1 MRLRPFAVSIAAV
14 AAMAAPCA
22 SAASDDEIWKLLKDG
37 GQVVLMRH
45 TVTTPGVG
53 DPPGMRVDD
62 CSTQRN
68 LTEQGQRHAKAIG
81 QVVRAHGVAFDHVYS
96 SPMCRCLDTAVLA
109 FGHVDRAQAS
119 NNPNAGVEEPA
130 RQVRDMRALVS
141 ERRRG
146 GNVILVSHSST
157 IFAVTG
163 INMNPGEMLVVTP
176 QGDGNF
182 QLRGKFLPA
191 PEPRAEP
198 E

>member
-1 MRLRPFAVSIAAV
+1 MRLQSFAVPIALL
-14 AAMAAPCA
+14 AALAAA
-22 SAASDDEIWKLLKDG
+22 GARANDDELWRLLKED

-81 QVVRAHGVAFDHVYS
+81 QAVRAHGVAFDRVYS

-109 FGHVDRAQAS
+109 FGHVDKGQATG
-119 NNPNAGVEEPA
+119 NPNASVEEPA
-130 RQVRDMRALVS
+130 RQVRDMRALVT
-141 ERRRG
+141 EKHRG
-146 GNVILVSHSST
+146 GSVVLVSHSST

-163 INMNPGEMLVVTP
+163 INLKPGEMLVVTP
-176 QGDGNF
+176 KGDGNF
-182 QLRGKFLPA
+182 EVRGRLMAA
-191 PEPRAEP
+191 PGPSAGP

>member
-1 MRLRPFAVSIAAV
+1 MRLQSFAVAIALVGAL
-14 AAMAAPCA
+14 ATAGAR
-22 SAASDDEIWKLLKDG
+22 ASDDDVWKLLKEG

-81 QVVRAHGVAFDHVYS
+81 QAVRAHGVAFDRVYS

-109 FGHVDRAQAS
+109 FGHVDKAQTQG
-119 NNPNAGVEEPA
+119 NPNASVEPA
-130 RQVRDMRALVS
+130 RQVRDMRALVG
-141 ERRRG
+141 EKHRG
-146 GNVILVSHSST
+146 GSVVLVSHGST

-163 INMNPGEMLVVTP
+163 INMEPGEMLVVTP
-176 QGDGNF
+176 KGDGDF
-182 QLRGKFLPA
+182 EVRGRLMAA
-191 PEPRAEP
+191 PEPGAGP